1 MDPGRLVSLGI
12 SPTTVRDRIQGA
24 NLDMPWDKIE
34 NDQMGATLRLYGR
47 VRDVE
52 DLGALPVA
60 RMSAGRVVRLNE
72 IAKVR
77 RDLEREKARVALS
90 WAGSEFKRS
99 IDISV
104 IKVPGVDTIRTI
116 DRIKAVLEEEAR
128 SPRLPHGIEYRIRDG
143 ETSEIIVKFIDRERG
158 KESLLNIKDLTWYSH
173 VKAVIEE
180 WAQQFVQAVNAEEG
194 EIIKDS
200 TSVELKAW

>member
-1 MDPGRLVSLGI
+1 
-12 SPTTVRDRIQGA
+12 
-24 NLDMPWDKIE
+24 MPWDKIE

-47 VRDVE
+47 FRDVE

-104 IKVPGVDTIRTI
+104 MKVPGVDTIRTI

-128 SPRLPHGIEYRIRDG
+128 SPRLPHGIGYAFATGRLR
-143 ETSEIIVKFIDRERG
+143 K
-158 KESLLNIKDLTWYSH
+158 LLSSSSIAKGARRAS
-173 VKAVIEE
+173 
-180 WAQQFVQAVNAEEG
+180 
-194 EIIKDS
+194 
-200 TSVELKAW
+200 